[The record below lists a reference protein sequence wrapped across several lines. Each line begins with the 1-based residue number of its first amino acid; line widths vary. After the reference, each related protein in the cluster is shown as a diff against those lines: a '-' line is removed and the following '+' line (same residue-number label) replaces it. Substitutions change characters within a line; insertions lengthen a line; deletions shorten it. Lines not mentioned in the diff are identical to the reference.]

1 MTMIVVK
8 LFTRPTKDGK
18 RKWVEANPKGK
29 YPEGTVFYLRWLPG
43 GATNYSVKALTG
55 NHTYRTA
62 MRDCLEFEPEEQT
75 SGVPK
80 AQPKTLDELRTTFL
94 HDKRTTRKK
103 DGTPLDQETIHSYEL
118 VTRKFI
124 DIIKGTLPSQITKQD
139 MRDWIN
145 TMRETVEHRTVCNLY
160 ILVACY
166 LKFCG
171 IDHKTLLPQSERPSP
186 VAHPPA
192 VYTPDEMTK
201 FFFNV
206 VDERDSIAFE
216 FILKTGARKKE
227 MAYCDWEN
235 NLNLGPNPTVKFFTK
250 EDFRVKTGKYRE
262 VPLERQLAARLRAWR
277 KKNPTSHLVF
287 PRADGQPEDNFLRT
301 CKEVAERAGM
311 DRTKFWLHKFRDTFA
326 TWHLRQG
333 ADIRT
338 VQHWLGHA
346 SIEMTQ
352 KYLAP
357 QEGAAAQN
365 QMNTTFA
372 QMITNVAAEAQPKSK
387 PL

>member
-1 MTMIVVK
+1 MIVVK
-8 LFTRPTKDGK
+8 LFTRPVVGGK
-18 RKWVEANPKGK
+18 RKWVEANPKVK
-29 YPEGTVFYLRWLPG
+29 YPEGTVFYLRWLPR
-43 GATNYSVKALTG
+43 GAANYSVRALKSL
-55 NHTYRTA
+55 HSYRAA
-62 MRDCLEFEPEEQT
+62 MRECVAFEPEEET
-75 SGVPK
+75 APSPK
-80 AQPKTLDELRTTFL
+80 AQPRTLDELRTSFL

-103 DGTPLDQETIHSYEL
+103 DGTPLDPETIRSYEL
-118 VTRKFI
+118 VTRSFI
-124 DIIKGTLPSQITKQD
+124 DTIKRTLPSQITKQD

-145 TMRETVEHRTVCNLY
+145 ALRERVEHRTVCNLY

-171 IDHKTLLPQSERPSP
+171 IDHKTILPQSERPSP

-216 FILKTGARKKE
+216 FLLKTGARKNE

-235 NLNLGPNPTVKFFTK
+235 NLNLGPVPTVKFFTR

-262 VPLERQLAARLRAWR
+262 VPLEKELAARLRAWR
-277 KKNPTSHLVF
+277 KRNPDTYLVF
-287 PRADGQPEDNFLRT
+287 PRKDGKPEDNFLRNA
-301 CKEVAERAGM
+301 KEVAERAGM
-311 DRTKFWLHKFRDTFA
+311 DRTKVKLNKFRDTFA
-326 TWHLRQG
+326 TWHLRKG
-333 ADIRT
+333 VDIRT
-338 VQHWLGHA
+338 VQAWLGHA

-365 QMNTTFA
+365 QMNTTFS
-372 QMITNVAAEAQPKSK
+372 QMITNVAAEA
-387 PL
+387 